1 MKDSDLQKALHKID
15 LEEAILEKHGVAGP
29 STHKRN
35 SNSAPINGTLKT
47 PGIVIDKGGYF
58 GYNEVF
64 QNTDHRCI
72 WIDVQ
77 YSIAF
82 RHNSTPTMKR
92 TRRRLHCKEP
102 RLVSNYV
109 HLYHQYAGPL
119 QLFERVNHLDANA
132 KSMPKIQVIQE
143 YEELDRLRCL
153 ATTFAESK
161 CRKLHTGQVAFCE
174 HTCSGAI
181 VGTPQGT

>member
-1 MKDSDLQKALHKID
+1 MHKNAFFHSILRDICPRRAFLVDLIEQLQEFIQAGDNIILMLDGNSNMKDSDLQKALHKID

-35 SNSAPINGTLKT
+35 SNSAPIDGIWKS

-58 GYNEVF
+58 GYDEVF

-82 RHNSTPTMKR
+82 GHNPTPTMKR
-92 TRRRLHCKEP
+92 TRRRLHCRDP

-109 HLYHQYAGPL
+109 HLYHQYAG
-119 QLFERVNHLDANA
+119 LFN
-132 KSMPKIQVIQE
+132 
-143 YEELDRLRCL
+143 
-153 ATTFAESK
+153 
-161 CRKLHTGQVAFCE
+161 
-174 HTCSGAI
+174 CSSA
-181 VGTPQGT
+181 